1 VQTSY
6 SKVSA
11 TRARLLQ
18 LIEGLGPGTAL
29 PSERDLAREWH
40 VARMTLR
47 RATDELVMAGLVT
60 REQGRGTFVVQPKMA
75 QPMAMTSFSDGMRE
89 RGIRP
94 SSRVV
99 DFRRLR
105 GGGFQARALRIPATD
120 PIIRFTRLRLADGE
134 PIGLETTW
142 VAASRVPGLQQG
154 DLTESWYQLLADRYD
169 AHILTGTSVIEI
181 ALATERDA
189 KLLDCPP
196 GAALFRIETTSYGQ
210 TGRVV
215 DFGVDLFRGDRYSL
229 MTERMPG
236 LAVRAVARRPRLP
249 AAASAAAP
257 A

>member
-1 VQTSY
+1 MQASY

-18 LIEGLGPGTAL
+18 LIENLEAGTAL
-29 PSERDLAREWH
+29 PSERELAREWN

-47 RATDELVMAGLVT
+47 RATDELVVAGLVV
-60 REQGRGTFVVQPKMA
+60 REHGRGTFVAQRKMA
-75 QPMAMTSFSDGMRE
+75 QPMAMQSFSDGMRE
-89 RGIRP
+89 RGLRP

-99 DFRRLR
+99 EFRRLR
-105 GGGFQARALRIPATD
+105 RGGVQSRVLRIPAND
-120 PIIRFTRLRLADGE
+120 PIVRFTRLRLADGE

-154 DLTESWYQLLADRYD
+154 DLTESWYELLAERYD
-169 AHILTGTSVIEI
+169 SHILTGTSVIEI
-181 ALATERDA
+181 ALATEREA
-189 KLLDCPP
+189 RLLDCEPA
-196 GAALFRIETTSYGQ
+196 AALFRIETTSYGQ

-229 MTERMPG
+229 MTERLPG
-236 LAVRAVARRPRLP
+236 LAVRAVARRPRL
-249 AAASAAAP
+249 SSAAP

>member
-18 LIEGLGPGTAL
+18 LIEGKGAGTAL
-29 PSERDLAREWH
+29 PSERELAREWN

-47 RATDELVMAGLVT
+47 RATDELVIAGLVT
-60 REQGRGTFVVQPKMA
+60 REHGRGTFVVQPKMA

-120 PIIRFTRLRLADGE
+120 PIIRFIRLRLADGE
-134 PIGLETTW
+134 PIALETTW
-142 VAASRVPGLQQG
+142 VAASRVPGLQQD
-154 DLTESWYQLLADRYD
+154 DLSESWYQLLADRYH
-169 AHILTGTSVIEI
+169 APILTGTSVIEI
-181 ALATERDA
+181 ALAGERDA
-189 KLLDCPP
+189 KLLDCAP

-236 LAVRAVARRPRLP
+236 LAVRAIARRPRLLLNQERET
-249 AAASAAAP
+249 S
-257 A
+257 